1 MSQSVLSGDSR
12 VGINNQHLLEK
23 VNGYRG
29 VCQYLFP
36 AILFIFRKGAYHRNQ
51 YLWGRQS
58 ISLEALVT
66 AKISQSSQSRCQ
78 ISGEGNLGLVS
89 QVHLRS
95 YW

>member
-36 AILFIFRKGAYHRNQ
+36 AILFIFRKRC
-51 YLWGRQS
+51 LPS
-58 ISLEALVT
+58 KSVSLGTTVD
-66 AKISQSSQSRCQ
+66 KSRG
-78 ISGEGNLGLVS
+78 SRDGKDFTKFTV
-89 QVHLRS
+89 
-95 YW
+95 